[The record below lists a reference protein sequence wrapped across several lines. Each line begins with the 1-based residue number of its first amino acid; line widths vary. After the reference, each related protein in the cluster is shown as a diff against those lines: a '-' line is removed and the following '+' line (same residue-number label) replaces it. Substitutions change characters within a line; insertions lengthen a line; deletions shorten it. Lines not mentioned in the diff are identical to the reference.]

1 MRSLYTRCELALRNV
16 LDGSI
21 QTEHQGMP
29 LNRWLLHV
37 SPEGPAQRVHVERN
51 QSGSP
56 LKLLVVLDFQAAC
69 SVPVHVY
76 ESQGMGCELAFRLD
90 SHAFFYKM
98 DSIDPQS
105 FDTRFILGID
115 PALDD
120 LKSLPGRIHHPGF
133 QFDGIHSKDGRQT
146 VRRSGNLLNSLRLG
160 HYRADPD
167 AGGQFIHVAVV
178 NDSAGSQN
186 GTGYHVA
193 LQRQLGEFLVLDDLQ
208 LHQAPENKEAPEG
221 NEAYHQ
227 GYSAGMGSIHTA
239 GHTHLLSQ
247 AYTIPQG
254 NPSVSGG
261 TSGQNINERKA
272 RHEFHE
278 LPEFFESQ
286 AVSILSESDAEAA
299 RNRRLVFV

>member
-76 ESQGMGCELAFRLD
+76 ESQGMGCELAVRID
-90 SHAFFYKM
+90 ANAFFDKM

-120 LKSLPGRIHHPGF
+120 LKSLPGRIHHPVF
-133 QFDGIHSKDGRQT
+133 QFGGIHSKNGRQT
-146 VRRSGNLLNSLRLG
+146 VRRPGNLLNSPRFG
-160 HYRADPD
+160 YYRADAD
-167 AGGQFIHVAVV
+167 TGGQFIHMAVV
-178 NDSAGSQN
+178 NDSARGQN
-186 GTGYHVA
+186 GTSYHVV
-193 LQRQLGEFLVLDDLQ
+193 LQRQLGEFLVPDDLQ
-208 LHQAPENKEAPEG
+208 LNQAPENKETPES
-221 NEAYHQ
+221 NE
-227 GYSAGMGSIHTA
+227 S
-239 GHTHLLSQ
+239 
-247 AYTIPQG
+247 
-254 NPSVSGG
+254 
-261 TSGQNINERKA
+261 
-272 RHEFHE
+272 
-278 LPEFFESQ
+278 
-286 AVSILSESDAEAA
+286 
-299 RNRRLVFV
+299 